1 MDCGKIESMN
11 QITKTLPKSA
21 WQDVVISENN
31 ERLVEVVE
39 TEKLIYGSQFG
50 LWENNNSYYLREI
63 VTHMLYKASEILPS
77 GYKLAMV
84 EGVRSIEKQQEHWNR
99 KFEHFSVEHPEWSLE
114 EIEYQTVLVV
124 ARSAP
129 LANHNCGG
137 AVDVAL
143 VYNGE
148 LVDMGTKP
156 QAFAEKEVV
165 KMFSE
170 LITNEQ
176 VQNRTIL
183 REAMESVGFVWY
195 PGEWWHYCYGDR
207 MWAVYTNRKEC
218 MYGPI
223 QNIQ

>member
-1 MDCGKIESMN
+1 MN
-11 QITKTLPKSA
+11 KQITRVLSKSA
-21 WQDVVISENN
+21 WRNVVIVENS
-31 ERLVEVVE
+31 ERLVEVME
-39 TEKLIYGSQFG
+39 TDQLIYGSQLG
-50 LWENNNSYYLREI
+50 PWESNNSYQLRET
-63 VTHMLYKASEILPS
+63 VANMLYKASELLPV
-77 GYKLAMV
+77 GYKLAIV
-84 EGVRSIEKQQEHWNR
+84 EGLRSIEKQQEHWNR
-99 KFEHFSVEHPEWSLE
+99 KFEHFSREHPEWSQE
-114 EIEYQTVLVV
+114 EIEHQTALVV
-124 ARSAP
+124 ARPAP

-156 QAFAEKEVV
+156 QALAEKKVV
-165 KMFSE
+165 EMFSE
-170 LITNEQ
+170 LITKEQ

-183 REAMESVGFVWY
+183 REVMESVGFAWY

>member
-1 MDCGKIESMN
+1 MN
-11 QITKTLPKSA
+11 HFTKTLPKSA

-50 LWENNNSYYLREI
+50 PWESNNTYLLRET
-63 VTHMLYKASEILPS
+63 VTAMLDEASRKLS
-77 GYKLAMV
+77 DGYKLAIV

-99 KFEHFSVEHPEWSLE
+99 KFEHFSTEHPEWSQE
-114 EIEYQTVLVV
+114 EIEYQTALVV
-124 ARSAP
+124 ARPVP

-156 QAFAEKEVV
+156 QALAEKKVV
-165 KMFSE
+165 EMFSE

>member
-1 MDCGKIESMN
+1 MNN

-21 WQDVVISENN
+21 WQDVVIVENN

-39 TEKLIYGSQFG
+39 TATLIHGSQFG
-50 LWENNNSYYLREI
+50 PWESNNSYLLRET
-63 VTHMLYKASEILPS
+63 VATMLDEASRKLS
-77 GYKLAMV
+77 DGYKLAIV

-99 KFEHFSVEHPEWSLE
+99 KFEHFSAEHPEWSQE
-114 EIEYQTVLVV
+114 EVEHQTALVV

-129 LANHNCGG
+129 LANNNCGG

-143 VYNGE
+143 VYNSE

-156 QAFAEKEVV
+156 QALAEKKVV
-165 KMFSE
+165 EMFLE

-207 MWAVYTNRKEC
+207 MWAVYTERKEC
-218 MYGPI
+218 FYGPI
-223 QNIQ
+223 QDIK